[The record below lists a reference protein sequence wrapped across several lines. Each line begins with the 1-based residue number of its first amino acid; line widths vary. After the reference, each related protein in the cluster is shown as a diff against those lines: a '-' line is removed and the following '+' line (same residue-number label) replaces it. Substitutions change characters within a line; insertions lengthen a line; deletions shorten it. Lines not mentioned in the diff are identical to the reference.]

1 MTTGCCGAGT
11 AGTFRRPGETACR
24 RGCPGAIGGQ
34 IVIVEAGT
42 GRLLGSVGVGQAPA
56 AAHPGA
62 VYLHQ
67 GETYVVDSLDFQDGI
82 AFVHAEDPGYATFAR
97 EVTDIAVTGTGE
109 RLVFGP
115 VALGLVPVTVTNH
128 VVGYLRRQL
137 SGRCWTSW
145 SWTCRN
151 TPCPQP
157 RSCTQSL
164 RMHWSAAVLRPHGFP
179 GRCTPPNTRPSGCCR
194 WWPAATAAIS
204 AACPQRPGP
213 RAAQC
218 LCLRRLSGW
227 SRIRRTRL
235 SPGPHLAG
243 RHRGGHRSL
252 RMPQWVSIVC
262 AIPQVRQWQRP
273 VRQGGRGAG
282 AAAGA
287 RRVK

>member
-1 MTTGCCGAGT
+1 M
-11 AGTFRRPGETACR
+11 
-24 RGCPGAIGGQ
+24 
-34 IVIVEAGT
+34 EAGT

-137 SGRCWTSW
+137 SGEVLDFVELDMPEHTLPTTAVMYTITSDALV
-145 SWTCRN
+145 
-151 TPCPQP
+151 
-157 RSCTQSL
+157 RSGIEATRIPGSL
-164 RMHWSAAVLRPHGFP
+164 HAAEH
-179 GRCTPPNTRPSGCCR
+179 
-194 WWPAATAAIS
+194 AAIGLLPLVAS
-204 AACPQRPGP
+204 CDRGDIGGMSTATGP
-213 RAAQC
+213 EAAQC